1 MTGYGNFQRAKQ
13 CNNITPIL
21 DILNLVFLHMPFSEN
36 VSSCCYRALSSF
48 ITHSHEWRVVLCE
61 TKRFTLL
68 YYTIQNTL
76 KILSFHYYLFEWY
89 LVRAICTFYYWFWIV
104 YALRFCIFILG
115 ITISLN
121 RYKANYARLNSKQSQ
136 SALYEVFLLWLKRST
151 WYPYIYLDN
160 THFSFQNNNDS
171 LHYTEIYILYIINK
185 NLFKYEGDK

>member
-76 KILSFHYYLFEWY
+76 KISSFPYYL
-89 LVRAICTFYYWFWIV
+89 V
-104 YALRFCIFILG
+104 
-115 ITISLN
+115 
-121 RYKANYARLNSKQSQ
+121 K
-136 SALYEVFLLWLKRST
+136 
-151 WYPYIYLDN
+151 
-160 THFSFQNNNDS
+160 
-171 LHYTEIYILYIINK
+171 
-185 NLFKYEGDK
+185 